1 MHAPACCAPR
11 ADACTTRARALPVG
25 VNGPSAGGG
34 KFGKGTASGMAYD
47 TATPGPALTATGY
60 SGGAYQREMTTVRAC
75 GGSCFRAR
83 TKKLTC

>member
-1 MHAPACCAPR
+1 
-11 ADACTTRARALPVG
+11 
-25 VNGPSAGGG
+25 
-34 KFGKGTASGMAYD
+34 MAYD